1 MPTDE
6 ISDCLP
12 RAPQGPERALYVGVA
27 RLDLHL
33 PESRSLKEKRS
44 HTRSLL
50 ERIRNRHQVLVIEA
64 DHQDLHQRA
73 TFAICGLSTD
83 PVDLEARL
91 QRVEQTVGSSW
102 GGFVCGWTVEIH
114 QV

>member
-1 MPTDE
+1 MKN
-6 ISDCLP
+6 I
-12 RAPQGPERALYVGVA
+12 YIGVA
-27 RLDLHL
+27 RLELHT
-33 PESRSLKEKRS
+33 PDARSLKAKRS
-44 HTRSLL
+44 HVRSLI

-73 TFAICGLSTD
+73 GIAICALSTD

-91 QRVEQTVGSSW
+91 QRVESTVDDTWSGH
-102 GGFVCGWTVEIH
+102 VLGWDVEVI